1 MVNNV
6 GTTTQTLS
14 IELGRTTQFTTS
26 DNITVIAGTI
36 GKGFLVFDS
45 AGTLGV
51 ITTYTSETDFI
62 VTTHALSIDINAIL
76 SLEY

>member
-6 GTTTQTLS
+6 GTTTQTLN

-26 DNITVIAGTI
+26 DDITVITGTI
-36 GKGFLVFDS
+36 GQGFLVFDS
-45 AGTLGV
+45 SGTLGV
-51 ITTYTSETDFI
+51 ITTYTDENDFM

-76 SLEY
+76 GLSY

>member
-14 IELGRTTQFTTS
+14 KELGRTTQFTTS
-26 DNITVIAGTI
+26 DDITVITGTV
-36 GKGFLVFDS
+36 GQGFLIFDP

-51 ITTYTSETDFI
+51 ITTYTSETDFV
-62 VTTHALSIDINAIL
+62 VTTHALSIDINNIL
-76 SLEY
+76 NLSY